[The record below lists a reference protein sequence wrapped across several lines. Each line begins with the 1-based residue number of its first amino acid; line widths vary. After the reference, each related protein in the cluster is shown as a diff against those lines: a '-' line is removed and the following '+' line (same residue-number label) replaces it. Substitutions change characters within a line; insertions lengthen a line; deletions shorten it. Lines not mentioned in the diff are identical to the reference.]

1 MKAKDEIRKEIL
13 VMRGAHPQP
22 ARLIKSAE
30 IGERLFSLDAFARA
44 RTVLFYA
51 AKGDEVLTK
60 GMILR
65 ALSGGKRVVL
75 PVVRQQDLVLSE
87 IKSFEGDDL
96 APGKFGILEPKI
108 VVPVEPRKIE
118 VVIVPGV
125 AFDEHGNRV
134 GFGKGYYDRLLK
146 RLEKGIP
153 RIGLAY
159 EFQIVPKIPAGE
171 WDIPVHT
178 IITEKRVITTS

>member
-1 MKAKDEIRKEIL
+1 MDKETIRKEIL
-13 VMRGAHPQP
+13 AKRATHPQP
-22 ARLIKSAE
+22 VRLIKSAE
-30 IGERLFSLDAFARA
+30 IGARLFSLDAFAKA

-51 AKGDEVLTK
+51 AKGDEVLTQ

-65 ALSGGKRVVL
+65 SLSEGKRVAL
-75 PVVRQQDLVLSE
+75 PLVRSGDLVLSE
-87 IKSFEGDDL
+87 IKNFEGDDI
-96 APGKFGILEPKI
+96 APGTFGILEPK
-108 VVPVEPRKIE
+108 VVLPVEPGHIE
-118 VVIVPGV
+118 AVIVPGV

-146 RLEKGIP
+146 RLEKRIP

-171 WDIPVHT
+171 WDIPVHV
-178 IITEKRVITTS
+178 IVTEKRTIQC

>member
-1 MKAKDEIRKEIL
+1 MDLGKDAIRKEIL
-13 VMRGAHPQP
+13 KRRESHPEP
-22 ARLIKSAE
+22 ERLIKSAE
-30 IGERLFSLDAFARA
+30 IESRLFSLDAFAKA

-51 AKGDEVLTK
+51 AKSDEVLTK

-65 ALSGGKRVVL
+65 ALSEGKRVAL
-75 PVVRQQDLVLSE
+75 PVVREQDLVLSE
-87 IKSFEGDDL
+87 IKSFEGDL

-118 VVIVPGV
+118 VVIVPGA
-125 AFDEHGNRV
+125 AFDERGNRI

-146 RLEKGIP
+146 RLEKRIP

-159 EFQIVPKIPAGE
+159 EFQIIPNIPAGE

-178 IITEKRVITTS
+178 IITEKRTIKC